1 LSTTAG
7 DVGTRSVIL
16 TGASRGLGAALFHAL
31 HRDGARLLALART
44 FTTHQRRLAATDPDM
59 VTLRSTDLRDVR
71 HLPSPAELTAFLEPC
86 GPDDEIVLVHNAA
99 TIEPLGLVGAI
110 SQQAMVDT
118 AQVNLVAP
126 MLLTNAFLSAVP
138 SQLNRPRVVYVG
150 SSAARRP
157 YPGWAAYC
165 ATKAG
170 AEVFM
175 RCVGEAAS
183 RRCVVDVIDP
193 GAMETQMQQTIRDS
207 GVGLPGH
214 QRFLH
219 RHQLGQIAEAS
230 DVASRIVAQHFPPR
244 QRMATP

>member
-1 LSTTAG
+1 MRTTSG
-7 DVGTRSVIL
+7 GLGTRSVIL
-16 TGASRGLGAALFHAL
+16 TGASRGLGAALLHAL
-31 HRDGARLLALART
+31 HRDGARLLGLARA

-59 VTLRSTDLRDVR
+59 VTLRITDLRDVR
-71 HLPSPAELTAFLEPC
+71 QLPSSAELAAFLEPC

-110 SQQAMVDT
+110 SPQAMVDA

-150 SSAARRP
+150 SSAAHRP
-157 YPGWAAYC
+157 YPGWATYC

-170 AEVFM
+170 AEVFI
-175 RCVGEAAS
+175 RCVGEAAY

-193 GAMETQMQQTIRDS
+193 GAMETQMQQTIRDN

-214 QRFLH
+214 QRLL
-219 RHQLGQIAEAS
+219 RRYQLGQIADAS
-230 DVASRIVAQHFPPR
+230 DVASRIVAEHFPAG
-244 QRMATP
+244 QRIAM